1 MKYENYGL
9 IQENWNR
16 FVATEQSA
24 RALLE
29 SLTPEKINEM
39 FDTVGQPTGP
49 IGKASVAVGKFI
61 DKIKTK
67 VLNGAGLVAVADMMV
82 DLDKTGVDAD
92 IILNSPVGVGV
103 LTVAIMNQFNITKG
117 QAVKAAQ
124 AAAQTAK
131 DKGPDAA
138 RQAAAATA
146 DAAKIAGQ
154 KTIEYVDKV
163 SKDPRASP
171 GMKKFFTNLA
181 VVLKPQDLENETTVQ
196 QRVKQITDKTAG
208 PVKPA
213 QQQRDSKIVDAEFE
227 EEPT

>member
-1 MKYENYGL
+1 M
-9 IQENWNR
+9 
-16 FVATEQSA
+16 
-24 RALLE
+24 
-29 SLTPEKINEM
+29 
-39 FDTVGQPTGP
+39 
-49 IGKASVAVGKFI
+49 
-61 DKIKTK
+61 
-67 VLNGAGLVAVADMMV
+67 
-82 DLDKTGVDAD
+82 
-92 IILNSPVGVGV
+92 GV